1 MIECVWYS
9 SIQMLSWIFAFFSS
23 KSGADL
29 PSYVN
34 TKTLFLTH
42 VIHTMTAWISTCTVF
57 TLNCYVMWVILFGKC
72 TEGPEL
78 HQGTHRLPSH
88 LKRVPMCNIHGRTHI
103 RCWLLKQ
110 RWLTN
115 FCEALTS
122 HLSKTCKV
130 PAFFLKYTAG

>member
-1 MIECVWYS
+1 MFDIPVSKCCLEYLLFFPPSQVPIYHL
-9 SIQMLSWIFAFFSS
+9 MWIL
-23 KSGADL
+23 K
-29 PSYVN
+29 
-34 TKTLFLTH
+34 LFLTH

-130 PAFFLKYTAG
+130 PAFFFKYTAG